1 MTLNTVCYSNR
12 PITLQAGLGLHEIVE
27 TMKDCNQLTFN
38 LQTKKVT
45 NMKTVLQS
53 KDNAIYS
60 VLYIAFELSD
70 KKWKLAFGN
79 GERTRM
85 KTIAAGDWSAL
96 LREIE
101 WAKAKLYCAAD
112 ARVVSCY
119 EAGRDGFWI
128 HRALQAEGIDSHV
141 VDSASIEVSRR
152 KKQVKTDRI
161 DAGALLRLLMRY
173 CNGEKMALQ
182 VVRVPTVEEE
192 DQRRL
197 NRERERLLKERG
209 AHSVRIQSL
218 LVAHGIR
225 LDRLL
230 ELPQWLTSARAAVT
244 GYALPADLKAE
255 MGREYERYVLVD
267 RQVKELERL
276 QRERAANADSTAL
289 QGVQQLRSLK
299 GVGWQS
305 SWLLMMEF
313 FSWRQFKNGKQVGA
327 CAGLTP
333 TPFDSGDSSREQGIS
348 KAGNKRI
355 RRLMIEL
362 AWLWLRYQPQSALS
376 QWFEQRFGSGGKRM
390 RRIGIVALARKLL
403 IALWRYLEHGVLPE
417 GAVLKAV

>member
-1 MTLNTVCYSNR
+1 
-12 PITLQAGLGLHEIVE
+12 
-27 TMKDCNQLTFN
+27 MKDCNQLTFKLN
-38 LQTKKVT
+38 NKKVT

-53 KDNAIYS
+53 KDNAFNP
-60 VLYIAFELSD
+60 VLYMAFELSD
-70 KKWKLAFGN
+70 KKWKLGFSN
-79 GERTRM
+79 GERIRL
-85 KTIAAGDWSAL
+85 KTINAGDWSAL
-96 LREIE
+96 LAEIE
-101 WAKAKLYCAAD
+101 RAKAKLNCPAD

-128 HRALQAEGIDSHV
+128 HRALQGEGIESRV
-141 VDSASIEVSRR
+141 LDSASIEVSRR
-152 KKQVKTDRI
+152 KRQVKTDRI

-173 CNGEKMALQ
+173 VNGEKAALH
-182 VVRVPTVEEE
+182 VVRVPTVAEE

-209 AHSVRIQSL
+209 AHSARIKSL

-225 LDRLL
+225 LTRLSELPRLL
-230 ELPQWLTSARAAVT
+230 PSAKAAVT

-255 MGREYERYVLVD
+255 LEREYERYVLVD
-267 RQVKELERL
+267 RQVKALEHL
-276 QRERAANADSTAL
+276 QRERAASVDSVAIHMIE
-289 QGVQQLRSLK
+289 QLRSLK

-305 SWLLMMEF
+305 SWVLSTEF

-333 TPFDSGDSSREQGIS
+333 TPFDSGDSTREQGIS

-355 RRLMIEL
+355 RKLMVEL
-362 AWLWLRYQPQSALS
+362 AWLWLRYQPHSALS

-417 GAVLKAV
+417 GAVLKAI